1 MIFCKE
7 FQKKYRQETPETAL
21 CKLFPPSLIP
31 CWNMV
36 MDRQNLDLV

>member
-1 MIFCKE
+1 MIFWKE
-7 FQKKYRQETPETAL
+7 FQKKYTQETPETAL
-21 CKLFPPSLIP
+21 YKLFSPSFVP